1 MKTKLLNIGLGA
13 AAVLVAAGVVV
24 MRFTPAGAFVAN
36 APAVGAG
43 YAAEQMCGGVFV
55 MGRDPAQVLSD
66 DILPVNPLLK
76 YADVSVDRA
85 GMKVTAKLFHLS
97 SRTALY
103 RPGLGCTLVGSG
115 GEAALKAQAQGVV
128 PMEMR
133 DRPAPWPAGD
143 QVETRESP
151 ALAAAL
157 DAAFAEGAGT
167 RALLVVQDGRL
178 VAERYAPGF
187 AKDMRFPGWS
197 MAKSVTSALIG
208 TLVEQGKADLD
219 APAPVPE
226 WKGASDGRQAITL
239 RQLLTMSSG
248 LRFTETYL
256 PGDDVTAMLYRR
268 DDMAAYAATRPL
280 VHRPG
285 TEWGYSS
292 GTTDIVSHLIFAA
305 SGGTTAGAY
314 NYMRTRL
321 FEPSGMTS
329 AVFAPDA
336 SGSPVGSSYLYMTAR
351 DWARFG
357 QLYLSE
363 GQIGWQ
369 KVFTKD
375 WVAQSRRP
383 AILAD
388 GRSVAYGLQF
398 WLNSDGTDGA
408 KLRLPDCPADLFM
421 AEGHD
426 GQVVA
431 IIPSERAV
439 LVRLGLTP
447 DEASF
452 DVNRHFVAILDALR
466 AGFLIGG

>member
-1 MKTKLLNIGLGA
+1 MKTKLLWIGLGA
-13 AAVLVAAGVVV
+13 VGVLVAAGAAVL
-24 MRFTPAGAFVAN
+24 RFTPAGAFAAN

-55 MGRDPAQVLSD
+55 MGRDPDQVLAD

-76 YADVSVDRA
+76 YAEVRVERSDA
-85 GMKVTAKLFHLS
+85 KITAKLFHLS
-97 SRTALY
+97 TKTALF

-115 GEAALKAQAQGVV
+115 GEDALKAQAKGVV

-143 QVETRESP
+143 LVETHESP
-151 ALAAAL
+151 ALAKAL
-157 DAAFAEGAGT
+157 DAAFAQGAGT
-167 RALLVVQDGRL
+167 RALLVVQDGRI

-187 AKDMRFPGWS
+187 SKDTRFPGWS

-208 TLVEQGKADLD
+208 TLAAQGKADLD

-226 WKGASDGRQAITL
+226 WAETRDGRKTITL
-239 RQLLTMSSG
+239 RQLMTMSSG
-248 LRFTETYL
+248 LHFTETYL
-256 PGDDVTAMLYRR
+256 PGDDITAMLYRR
-268 DDMAAYAATRPL
+268 DDMGAYAASRPL
-280 VHRPG
+280 DHRPG
-285 TEWGYSS
+285 AEWSYSS
-292 GTTDIVSHLIFAA
+292 GTTDIVSRLLFTAA
-305 SGGTTAGAY
+305 GGTTAGAY
-314 NYMRTRL
+314 NYMRTHL
-321 FEPSGMTS
+321 FEPAGMTS

-363 GQIGWQ
+363 GQVGWQ
-369 KVFTKD
+369 RLFTKD
-375 WVAQSRRP
+375 WAAQSRRP
-383 AILAD
+383 ATLAD
-388 GRSVAYGLQF
+388 GRHVAYGLQF
-398 WLNSDGTDGA
+398 WLNSDGTEGA

-439 LVRLGLTP
+439 LVRLGLTT
-447 DEASF
+447 EEGRF
-452 DVNRHFVAILDALR
+452 DTNQRFVTILDALR
-466 AGFLIGG
+466 AGS